1 MRKIF
6 ISSFLILISLFV
18 KAQGNLQ
25 FNRVITYSGTL
36 NGGTSSDIWTVPTG
50 KVWKIESLPNP
61 GVLVTTGS
69 NALMA
74 LNINGVASITFNNSN
89 YPTQINLPIWLKEN
103 DNIKFSHAAGSIGYY
118 FNYYIS
124 IIEFN
129 LTQ

>member
-6 ISSFLILISLFV
+6 FSSFLMLISLFV

-36 NGGTSSDIWTVPTG
+36 NGGTNSDTWTVPIG

-61 GVLVTTGS
+61 GTIFTNGGTG
-69 NALMA
+69 NMA
-74 LNINGVASITFNNSN
+74 FNINGVAVIYLNTANN
-89 YPTQINLPIWLKEN
+89 PGQINLPIWLKEN
-103 DNIKFSHAAGSIGYY
+103 DNIRFSYTVASSSSFYNH
-118 FNYYIS
+118 YIS